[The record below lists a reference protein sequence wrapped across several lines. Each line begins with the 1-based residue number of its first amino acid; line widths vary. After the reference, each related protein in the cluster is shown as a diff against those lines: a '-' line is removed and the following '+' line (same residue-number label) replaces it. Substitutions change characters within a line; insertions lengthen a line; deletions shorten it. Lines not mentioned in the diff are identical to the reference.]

1 MARRRRTQ
9 DAVDVTSLNG
19 AARQIE
25 FLRMKGKDT
34 PEACTRCI
42 ESWLD
47 SGDYMKSNEEIM
59 RDINSLKIVVN
70 GREDAEKTVA
80 ARRML
85 FEKKLADYGRYEFID
100 GKVRKV

>member
-9 DAVDVTSLNG
+9 EAVDETLLNG

-47 SGDYMKSNEEIM
+47 SDIYRKSNDDIM
-59 RDINSLKIVVN
+59 RDINSLKIVIG
-70 GREDAEKTVA
+70 GREDAKKTVA

-85 FEKKLADYGRYEFID
+85 FEKTLAKEGGYEFME